1 MMGEEKQINMED
13 QKPNAKH
20 LVCMYVYT
28 YISDFKDALN
38 FDIEAIDWKNIWN
51 LDKFFIRDNK
61 RTTGL
66 IF

>member
-1 MMGEEKQINMED
+1 MGEEKQINMED

-38 FDIEAIDWKNIWN
+38 FDIEAID
-51 LDKFFIRDNK
+51 
-61 RTTGL
+61 
-66 IF
+66 